1 MEKWANGGLGGRV
14 KLLMICME
22 VGADGLETAK
32 WFGNQFKLPSTI
44 VNGYIDK
51 ESEVPRFGQLGC
63 GGFIVLSADGEFV
76 SRRSSPSYLK
86 KGEGGFREVERI
98 LSTLGIEALDRPV
111 EALSTLGVDGEA
123 PPSKRQ
129 KGSDEKLQLASVG
142 NAQMDEEH
150 AELVAAAADL
160 AKHRSV
166 ASLRRLRD
174 VWAEHSAHEEAL
186 FEQRNFGGARSGDL
200 SGTASHREHHTAIL
214 QSLDELLRANC
225 DPTGVVAE
233 ERVHEMLAELQRHG
247 DVYDSGYADK
257 LEESAVE
264 KLIKGSGVHG
274 TKWMWSDAQGEFEVA
289 FNRDGSFYSQDYLRD
304 AHWKCE
310 YIFRKSREHVIIDWA
325 DLGVFEMKVD
335 LAGRTMVGAYTTSHP
350 NDSTGSWKAKYIGE
364 LEETLKHE
372 AACCTT

>member
-1 MEKWANGGLGGRV
+1 MEKWANGSLGGRV

-22 VGADGLETAK
+22 VGADGLETTK

-63 GGFIVLSADGEFV
+63 GGFIILSADGEFV

-86 KGEGGFREVERI
+86 KGQGGFREVERI
-98 LSTLGIEALDRPV
+98 LSTLGVEALDSP
-111 EALSTLGVDGEA
+111 SDGEA
-123 PPSKRQ
+123 ASPKRQ
-129 KGSDEKLQLASVG
+129 KGSHEKLHLAPVG

-150 AELVAAAADL
+150 AELLAAGADL
-160 AKHRSV
+160 AKQRSV

-174 VWAEHSAHEEAL
+174 IWAEHSAHEEAL
-186 FEQRNFGGARSGDL
+186 FEQRNFGGARSGGL
-200 SGTASHREHHTAIL
+200 SGTASHREHHRAIL
-214 QSLDELLRANC
+214 QSLDELLQSC
-225 DPTGVVAE
+225 DPSSVVAE
-233 ERVHEMLAELQRHG
+233 EAVHEMLAELQRHG

-257 LEESAVE
+257 LEDSAVE
-264 KLIKGSGVHG
+264 KLVKGTGEYG

-289 FNRDGSFYSQDYLRD
+289 FNKDGSFYSQDYLRD

-310 YIFRKSREHVIIDWA
+310 FDFKKGRDHIVIDWA

-335 LAGRTMVGAYTTSHP
+335 LAGRAMSGAYTTSHP
-350 NDSTGSWKAKYIGE
+350 NDSTRSWKAKYIGE
-364 LEETLKHE
+364 LDETGKHE
-372 AACCTT
+372 AACST